1 MEVKELA
8 RIIKERNVEMCFECP
23 LSSYGTLHCK
33 LHGDICMMYPI
44 VAECLL
50 QLEEFFETGVAL
62 EILEEEKND

>member
-44 VAECLL
+44 VAEGLL
-50 QLEEFFETGVAL
+50 
-62 EILEEEKND
+62 